1 MFKRHRSQEFIF
13 LPFPIYCNFGHTYT
27 MTMSILHYIT
37 WNVDPE
43 IFSIGPLSI
52 RWYGLLFALGFL
64 LGQRILTKIYVA
76 EGRTEGDVD
85 VITLY
90 MIIGTV
96 VGARLGHTLFYA
108 PDYYLSHPIEILK
121 IWEGGLASHGA
132 TIGILLALWIFSR
145 RYKFDYMWV
154 LDRIVI
160 VVALGGA
167 LIRLGNLM
175 NSEIFGRP
183 TDVPWA
189 FIFVRNMEFSHVPRH
204 PTQLYESLSVFL
216 LFVGLYWLWN
226 KYRSALPNGLLFG
239 IFVTALFTFRFLVEF
254 LKENQEAFENS
265 MTLNMGQILSIPLIL
280 VGLIIL
286 VRVWLNPKPALPG
299 GHLAEENQPKTKA
312 NK

>member
-1 MFKRHRSQEFIF
+1 MN
-13 LPFPIYCNFGHTYT
+13 LLNY
-27 MTMSILHYIT
+27 IL

-52 RWYGLLFALGFL
+52 RWYGLLFALGFVF
-64 LGQRILTKIYVA
+64 GQRILTKIYVA

-108 PDYYLSHPIEILK
+108 PDYYLSNPIEILK

-132 TIGILLALWIFSR
+132 TIGILFSLWLFSR
-145 RYKFDYMWV
+145 KQKFDYMWV

-167 LIRLGNLM
+167 LIRMGNLM
-175 NSEIFGRP
+175 NSEIIGRP

-189 FIFVRNMEFSHVPRH
+189 FEFVRLGENPLVPRH
-204 PTQLYESLSVFL
+204 PTQLYESLSVFA
-216 LFVGLYWLWN
+216 LFVLLLWLWS
-226 KYRSALPNGLLFG
+226 KYKSALPKGLLFG

-254 LKENQEAFENS
+254 LKENQEAFEDQL
-265 MTLNMGQILSIPLIL
+265 TLNMGQILSIPLIL
-280 VGLIIL
+280 VGLVIL
-286 VRVWLNPKPALPG
+286 FRVWQNPTPALPG
-299 GHLAEENQPKTKA
+299 GRLPEKEKTKV
-312 NK
+312 

>member
-1 MFKRHRSQEFIF
+1 
-13 LPFPIYCNFGHTYT
+13 
-27 MTMSILHYIT
+27 MSIFNYIP

-52 RWYGLLFALGFL
+52 RWYGLLFALGFVI
-64 LGQRILTKIYVA
+64 GQRILTKIYVA

-108 PDYYLSHPIEILK
+108 PDYYLSNPIEILK

-132 TIGILLALWIFSR
+132 TIGILFALWLFSR
-145 RYKFDYMWV
+145 RQRFDYMWV

-183 TDVPWA
+183 TDLPWG
-189 FIFVRNMEFSHVPRH
+189 FIFYRSAEYSQVPRH

-216 LFVGLYWLWN
+216 LFVVLYWLWN
-226 KYRSALPNGLLFG
+226 KYKAALPRGLLFG
-239 IFVTALFTFRFLVEF
+239 LFVTFLFSFRFLVEF
-254 LKENQEAFENS
+254 LKENQEAFEDE
-265 MTLNMGQILSIPLIL
+265 MALNMGQILSIPLIL
-280 VGLIIL
+280 VGLFIL
-286 VRVWLNPKPALPG
+286 FKVWQNPKPALPG
-299 GHLAEENQPKTKA
+299 GRLTDDVKADTK
-312 NK
+312 KVG

>member
-1 MFKRHRSQEFIF
+1 MN
-13 LPFPIYCNFGHTYT
+13 LLN
-27 MTMSILHYIT
+27 YIT
-37 WNVDPE
+37 WDVNPE
-43 IFSIGPLSI
+43 IFHVGFLSV
-52 RWYGLLFALGFL
+52 RWYGLLFALGFVI
-64 LGQRILTKIYVA
+64 GQRILSKIYVT

-108 PDYYLSHPIEILK
+108 PDYYLSNPIEILK

-132 TIGILLALWIFSR
+132 TIGILLALWLFSR

-189 FIFVRNMEFSHVPRH
+189 FIFVRNTEFSQVPRH

-216 LFVGLYWLWN
+216 LFVLLYWLWN
-226 KYRSALPNGLLFG
+226 KYKEALPKGLLFG

-254 LKENQEAFENS
+254 LKENQEDFENT
-265 MTLNMGQILSIPLIL
+265 MALNMGQILSIPLIL
-280 VGLIIL
+280 IGIGIL
-286 VRVWLNPKPALPG
+286 VKVWMNPKPALPG
-299 GHLAEENQPKTKA
+299 GRIAVAPSGK
-312 NK
+312 